1 MNRVT
6 ALAGIAVL
14 AMLAGCAKKEAPA
27 AHAQADEDEDV
38 PAAVQGAPAAA
49 QPEPT
54 VDRNKA
60 AAEMSALIDPAPQC
74 QQYRDQLQA
83 KGSTPGVMDEM
94 NEILVQAYKAGC
106 GKKKAP
112 QQ

>member
-6 ALAGIAVL
+6 AFVGIAVL
-14 AMLAGCAKKEAPA
+14 AMLAGCAKKEAPP
-27 AHAQADEDEDV
+27 AHAQADEDV

-54 VDRNKA
+54 VERTKA
-60 AAEMSALIDPAPQC
+60 AAEMSSLIDPAPQC
-74 QQYRDQLQA
+74 QQYRDELQA

-106 GKKKAP
+106 GKKKVP

>member
-6 ALAGIAVL
+6 ALVGIAVL
-14 AMLAGCAKKEAPA
+14 AMLAGCAKKDAPPA
-27 AHAQADEDEDV
+27 SAQADEDV

-54 VDRNKA
+54 VDRTKA

-74 QQYRDQLQA
+74 QQYRDELQST
-83 KGSTPGVMDEM
+83 GSTPGVMEPM
-94 NEILVQAYKAGC
+94 NEILVRAYKAGC
-106 GKKKAP
+106 GKRKD
-112 QQ
+112 QQQP

>member
-1 MNRVT
+1 MNRVP
-6 ALAGIAVL
+6 ALIGITVL
-14 AMLAGCAKKEAPA
+14 AVLAGCAKKEAPA
-27 AHAQADEDEDV
+27 ANAQPGEDDEV
-38 PAAVQGAPAAA
+38 AATVQHVPAAA
-49 QPEPT
+49 QPAPV
-54 VDRNKA
+54 VDRTKA
-60 AAEMSALIDPAPQC
+60 AAEMQALIDPSPQC

-106 GKKKAP
+106 GKKRAP

>member
-1 MNRVT
+1 MNRAT
-6 ALAGIAVL
+6 ALVGIAVL
-14 AMLAGCAKKEAPA
+14 AMLAGCAKKEASPA
-27 AHAQADEDEDV
+27 HTQAGEDDDV
-38 PAAVQGAPAAA
+38 PAAVQHAPATP
-49 QPEPT
+49 QPAPT
-54 VDRNKA
+54 VDRTKA

-74 QQYRDQLQA
+74 QQYRDALQA

-106 GKKKAP
+106 GKPKAP